1 MTGRIWEIFSTAC
14 ARNGPDHGLKIS
26 SMTGQIGRL
35 DYIRPME
42 NVMDLRDVREE
53 EWLRLFGM
61 IAEKCAYEAVILDL
75 GDGIDGL
82 YEILERCSR
91 VYTPY
96 ISDPVALAKLKQYED
111 NLREAGHENI
121 LRHTVKKLM
130 RRRTA
135 HWKETAADMAKTEE
149 LYGRLMCRLDMTKD
163 TGEDELQDIILQVLD
178 EAAKE
183 EYLPLSEKIRISR
196 ELFNSFRRL
205 DILQDLLEDE
215 AVTEIMVNRT
225 ESIFYEKGGRLYRS
239 DRRFISEERL
249 NDVIQQIAGEANRYV
264 NEASPIADA
273 RLPDGSRVNV
283 F

>member
-1 MTGRIWEIFSTAC
+1 
-14 ARNGPDHGLKIS
+14 
-26 SMTGQIGRL
+26 
-35 DYIRPME
+35 
-42 NVMDLRDVREE
+42 
-53 EWLRLFGM
+53 
-61 IAEKCAYEAVILDL
+61 
-75 GDGIDGL
+75 
-82 YEILERCSR
+82 
-91 VYTPY
+91 
-96 ISDPVALAKLKQYED
+96 
-111 NLREAGHENI
+111 
-121 LRHTVKKLM
+121 
-130 RRRTA
+130 
-135 HWKETAADMAKTEE
+135 MAKTEE
-149 LYGRLMCRLDMTKD
+149 LYGRVLCRLDMTKD

-215 AVTEIMVNRT
+215 AVTEIMVNGT

-283 F
+283 VLKLVAVNGPILTIRKFPSEGGRQRPDPDDPEVPVGSDHHGPAGTDGKPDPRGGGVHKKTGGCKIQHLRERRDRRGKDHVSQCHVGLHPEG

>member
-1 MTGRIWEIFSTAC
+1 
-14 ARNGPDHGLKIS
+14 
-26 SMTGQIGRL
+26 
-35 DYIRPME
+35 
-42 NVMDLRDVREE
+42 
-53 EWLRLFGM
+53 
-61 IAEKCAYEAVILDL
+61 
-75 GDGIDGL
+75 
-82 YEILERCSR
+82 
-91 VYTPY
+91 
-96 ISDPVALAKLKQYED
+96 
-111 NLREAGHENI
+111 
-121 LRHTVKKLM
+121 
-130 RRRTA
+130 
-135 HWKETAADMAKTEE
+135 
-149 LYGRLMCRLDMTKD
+149 MTKD

-215 AVTEIMVNRT
+215 AVTEIMVNGT

-273 RLPDGSRVNV
+273 RLPDGSPVSMWS
-283 F
+283 